1 MNSFSALFCGEAEES
16 PRGGRGETA
25 KGEQRDM
32 VEHGEALE
40 RGREEGR
47 RRDREET
54 GKRPGRRQRRERKE
68 KEGTS
73 ERQRSDREVTQ
84 ERDILPKSD
93 LI

>member
-1 MNSFSALFCGEAEES
+1 MSSFSALFCGEAEES

-54 GKRPGRRQRRERKE
+54 GKRPGRRQGSERKR
-68 KEGTS
+68 EG
-73 ERQRSDREVTQ
+73 
-84 ERDILPKSD
+84 RDIRETEKRQGGD
-93 LI
+93 TGERHTARI